1 MNKFSSVKEKNEL
14 EVLPEKELNGVI
26 DFINDNFL
34 TDNSNA
40 SYVKNCKK
48 LVEYLSKNN
57 INLNEL
63 TADVLLSRCPSLTA
77 MAKYFSEN
85 KDLVRNESVTNVVE
99 VYDYSFEGILSENDT
114 EENELQEFGYDYEH
128 CREDRVYNKKNK
140 NGDLD
145 LVGMYLQDLTFSILT
160 QEEEI
165 ELAERI
171 KEGDNEAFNKLVNH
185 NLRLVIKWAKQYRN
199 RGLAF
204 LDLIQAGN
212 EGLLKAARRFDSSK
226 GYKFSTYATWWIK
239 QSITRTISDTSRNIR
254 IPVHTFEQINKI
266 RVAITK
272 YKLNNGY
279 DPSVEELADILGY
292 TVERVQELNKYLTD
306 TVSLNTR
313 IGEEDDTELASFIAD
328 EEDIEE
334 TVTDS
339 LLRDKI
345 EEVLDELSPKEK
357 NVLELR
363 FGLKDGRVRTLEEVG
378 REYNVTRE
386 RIRQIEA
393 KALKKL
399 RQPNRIRKLE
409 GFI

>member
-1 MNKFSSVKEKNEL
+1 MGS
-14 EVLPEKELNGVI
+14 GRR
-26 DFINDNFL
+26 
-34 TDNSNA
+34 TDQRKWGYCSWKQ
-40 SYVKNCKK
+40 SERFK
-48 LVEYLSKNN
+48 SK
-57 INLNEL
+57 
-63 TADVLLSRCPSLTA
+63 R
-77 MAKYFSEN
+77 K
-85 KDLVRNESVTNVVE
+85 
-99 VYDYSFEGILSENDT
+99 
-114 EENELQEFGYDYEH
+114 
-128 CREDRVYNKKNK
+128 YNKSA
-140 NGDLD
+140 GCSDPAE
-145 LVGMYLQDLTFSILT
+145 IL
-160 QEEEI
+160 
-165 ELAERI
+165 
-171 KEGDNEAFNKLVNH
+171 
-185 NLRLVIKWAKQYRN
+185 W
-199 RGLAF
+199 
-204 LDLIQAGN
+204 
-212 EGLLKAARRFDSSK
+212 
-226 GYKFSTYATWWIK
+226 
-239 QSITRTISDTSRNIR
+239 
-254 IPVHTFEQINKI
+254 EQINKI